1 MSWTKNILLVAGILI
16 MALPCCHAT
25 DLDAHEH
32 DEGAEANICASHSCA
47 CHSCDQTD
55 CSEDLNAPQELR
67 TLSTEHVTTAELV
80 RTFTPPECGITVP
93 KSTARVRSQLLN
105 LKTIQLLI

>member
-1 MSWTKNILLVAGILI
+1 
-16 MALPCCHAT
+16 MATPCCHAI

-32 DEGAEANICASHSCA
+32 DEGVAANICAAHSCE

-55 CSEDLNAPQELR
+55 CSEDLNAPLEIR
-67 TLSTEHVTTAELV
+67 TISLGLVVTVEPI
-80 RTFTPPECGITVP
+80 RTFTPPDPGITIP
-93 KSTARVRSQLLN
+93 KYTARVRSQLLS